1 MAKQKVMVGNSCS
14 TIKKALVLVFM
25 PSYFNTAPSRESVIF
40 VILSGF
46 KTDCMRQGY
55 NLFIPSGFDAGGTR
69 HIFGPAGALS
79 VANAAMH
86 RPNREA
92 VTGL

>member
-1 MAKQKVMVGNSCS
+1 MVGNSCS

-40 VILSGF
+40 CHPFGIH
-46 KTDCMRQGY
+46 RRRY
-55 NLFIPSGFDAGGTR
+55 
-69 HIFGPAGALS
+69 IFGPADALS
-79 VANAAMH
+79 VAGNVKHHPEPRSGDKIIAVGTRH

-92 VTGL
+92 VAGS